1 MITVELA
8 RALLRD
14 AGVLWE
20 PAAGDRF
27 VIDAELLTGQ
37 VFWISDLTVEV
48 QTYRDQSLLGFNGT
62 TEWALDSVTLDQ
74 ALWLPR
80 EDQLRE
86 LLGDRLEAVRRTEGG
101 WEVTYAVQPGYVRAS
116 PTPTWSAPTPR
127 PSSPS
132 DFSRPR
138 APEAPWFSAESGAL
152 RGFRG
157 LPGPDRAS
165 CS

>member
-14 AGVLWE
+14 AGVLWA

-27 VIDAELLTGQ
+27 VIDAELLTGE

-80 EDQLRE
+80 EDQLRTVLGE
-86 LLGDRLEAVRRTEGG
+86 AFIGLEHLPGETPGYAVSLLVGDVERRFVDVDVEAAYARAALALLEA
-101 WEVTYAVQPGYVRAS
+101 
-116 PTPTWSAPTPR
+116 
-127 PSSPS
+127 
-132 DFSRPR
+132 
-138 APEAPWFSAESGAL
+138 SG
-152 RGFRG
+152 
-157 LPGPDRAS
+157 
-165 CS
+165 

>member
-8 RALLRD
+8 RALIA

-27 VIDAELLTGQ
+27 VIDAELLTGD

-74 ALWLPR
+74 AVWLPR

-86 LLGDRLEAVRRTEGG
+86 LLGDRLEVVRRIEDT
-101 WEVTYAVQPGYVRAS
+101 WELTYAVAPGYVRTVTDTDLECAY
-116 PTPTWSAPTPR
+116 A
-127 PSSPS
+127 
-132 DFSRPR
+132 R
-138 APEAPWFSAESGAL
+138 AVL
-152 RGFRG
+152 T
-157 LPGPDRAS
+157 L
-165 CS
+165 